1 MYTAKKRAATRRAS
15 RGYAYVTEKREGLTA
30 NSLYHI
36 IKAIVKPIF
45 IIFLAFIIT
54 SGVISAFAI
63 KHPDLRAIEHKV
75 TYGDSLWSIAQDYK
89 PDGMSMGD
97 YMDWVYRHNESSMIY
112 PGDVVVMGITK

>member
-36 IKAIVKPIF
+36 IKAVVKPIF

-54 SGVISAFAI
+54 SGVINAFAI
-63 KHPDLRAIEHKV
+63 KHPELQAIEHKV
-75 TYGDSLWSIAQDYK
+75 TYGDSLWSIAEDYK